1 MADSMARKSEDG
13 KRKRCESSPST
24 EATSQGGAMPGAKR
38 HATLHRKAE
47 RLEEL
52 HARVCIVCYNPN
64 GGNFSLWPKEPAK
77 AREIITEF
85 RERKKTRS
93 SSGGRKK
100 VVRIS
105 DLLGS
110 NLKKKR
116 KGKKKG
122 FDEKENLKLGKIIK
136 ALKTN
141 IQTLEDNI
149 NSSVEGRKTKTVQP
163 YIYGEESKAE
173 LLEPKSSNFNNDG
186 PTLPISG
193 GNFYDNNIEF
203 RYGFDTNDICG
214 NANLE
219 PGYNNGDF
227 ELVKPENFG
236 GVDTYNYNSAPLG
249 SYCSASSSCWVDM
262 LQGRNTSMISPLNEA
277 LLWPPQPLQSQM
289 MINDHNN
296 YTNVPNLF

>member
-1 MADSMARKSEDG
+1 MAYSMARKSEDR

-24 EATSQGGAMPGAKR
+24 EETSAMPSAKR

-100 VVRIS
+100 EVRIS

-116 KGKKKG
+116 NGKKKG
-122 FDEKENLKLGKIIK
+122 FDEKENLKLGKIIE

-141 IQTLEDNI
+141 IQTLEENII
-149 NSSVEGRKTKTVQP
+149 NSSFEGRKTKTIQP
-163 YIYGEESKAE
+163 YVYGEESTAE
-173 LLEPKSSNFNNDG
+173 LLEPKSSNFNNGG

-193 GNFYDNNIEF
+193 GNFYDDNIEF
-203 RYGFDTNDICG
+203 RYGFDTNGICG

-227 ELVKPENFG
+227 GLVKPENFG

-249 SYCSASSSCWVDM
+249 SYSSASSSCWVDM
-262 LQGRNTSMISPLNEA
+262 LQGRYTSMISPLDEA
-277 LLWPPQPLQSQM
+277 VLWPPLPLQSQ

-296 YTNVPNLF
+296 YTNMPTLF

>member
-1 MADSMARKSEDG
+1 MADSMARKGEDR
-13 KRKRCESSPST
+13 KRKRCESSPSS
-24 EATSQGGAMPGAKR
+24 EETSAMPSAKR

-52 HARVCIVCYNPN
+52 HAKVCIVCYNPN
-64 GGNFSLWPKEPAK
+64 GGNFSLWPKDPAK

-93 SSGGRKK
+93 SSGRRKK
-100 VVRIS
+100 EVSIS

-122 FDEKENLKLGKIIK
+122 FDEKENLKLGKIIE

-141 IQTLEDNI
+141 IQTLEENI
-149 NSSVEGRKTKTVQP
+149 NSSFEGRKTKTIQP
-163 YIYGEESKAE
+163 YICGEESTAE
-173 LLEPKSSNFNNDG
+173 LLEPKSSKFNNDG

-193 GNFYDNNIEF
+193 GNFYDDNIEF
-203 RYGFDTNDICG
+203 PYGFDTNGICG

-227 ELVKPENFG
+227 GLVKPENFG

-249 SYCSASSSCWVDM
+249 SYSSASSSCWVDM

-277 LLWPPQPLQSQM
+277 WLWPPQPLQSQM
-289 MINDHNN
+289 INDHNN
-296 YTNVPNLF
+296 YTNMPNLF